1 MKALVSFLCS
11 LLALVGL
18 TGCDPFVFDKIK
30 PGITTDVEVRQL
42 LGEPGM
48 EWRNEDGSVTW
59 EYSGQPSGTQC
70 HMITIGPDR
79 IVRSVEQVL
88 NEKHF
93 ARIKA
98 GMTLDEVRRVQ
109 GKHANTQFF
118 ALSQER
124 VYNWNVDGGPTIT
137 DPVYFTVHFDTAGHV
152 TRTSLN
158 VQYRR

>member
-1 MKALVSFLCS
+1 MKSLVSLLCG
-11 LLALVGL
+11 LLAVIGL
-18 TGCDPFVFDKIK
+18 GGCK
-30 PGITTDVEVRQL
+30 PYGLAQIQPGVTTDAEVRQW

-48 EWRNEDGSVTW
+48 EWRNEDGSVTL
-59 EYSGQPSGTQC
+59 EYSGQPAGTQC
-70 HMITIGPDR
+70 HMITVGPDR

-88 NEKHF
+88 NERNF

-98 GMTLDEVRRVQ
+98 GMVREEVQRIIGRP
-109 GKHANTQFF
+109 ANTQFF

-137 DPVYFTVHFDTAGHV
+137 DPVFFTVHFDTSGHV
-152 TRTSLN
+152 TRTSMN